1 MALDLV
7 QRYNTRDLAVQVD
20 SGARTVLPG
29 TNVTFSTDPVT
40 GAITINSTAGGSGTV
55 TSVGATGSTGLTI
68 GGTNPITSS
77 GTTTFTLSA
86 NLQAWHA
93 LATSAKENAITA
105 GTTAQY
111 WRGDKS
117 WQTLDKAAVGLG
129 NVDNTSDVNKP
140 VSTAQATAD
149 NLRVLKAG
157 DIMTGLLNVQY
168 AAPAINISD
177 TTGAAIGNGGQLN
190 LQSANNSATQ
200 VPLLQWKAW
209 LTNGTP
215 GSEAGGGRLYTRN
228 AGAMGLVAEAF
239 ADKSTVWESSMTVK
253 YAVFSTGAVAGFSF
267 QDRVTSVPWV
277 WYATGSIARL
287 YNGTTDVMQVD
298 LSGNVSALGTLSDSI
313 GNVRDIPQNAQ
324 NTNYTVVLTDRGKH
338 IYSNNTTN
346 YNWTIPTNA
355 TTAFPIGSTITFI
368 HDSTSGT
375 KTIVRA
381 GGVALINGTT
391 DADFALTAGM
401 VRTILKVG
409 SDRWR
414 VV

>member
-29 TNVTFSTDPVT
+29 TNVSFTTDPIT
-40 GAITINSTAGGSGTV
+40 GAITINASGGGTGTV
-55 TSVGATGSTGLTI
+55 TSVNHTGSTGLTV

-168 AAPAINISD
+168 AAPAISISD

-215 GSEAGGGRLYTRN
+215 GAEAGGGRLYTRN

-324 NTNYTVVLTDRGKH
+324 NTNYTVVLADRGRH
-338 IYSNNTTN
+338 VFSDDTGSYI
-346 YNWTIPTNA
+346 WTLPPNS
-355 TTAFPIGSTITFI
+355 TTAFPIGTPITFV
-368 HDSTSGT
+368 HDGTSGT
-375 KTIVRA
+375 KTITQGA
-381 GGVALINGTT
+381 GVTLIRSLTT
-391 DADFALTAGM
+391 GNISLTAGQ
-401 VRTILKVG
+401 VVTVLKVG
-409 SDRWR
+409 TDRWR
-414 VV
+414 AV